1 LKHRLTAFRVG
12 ILLTIL
18 LTGMIEAAFLAAV
31 TDASDIDIMTRIE
44 RGTNWIL
51 AQVVEYKES
60 GHGFMREAAETDEE
74 KLYCEDNSRVAWTLC
89 NYHLGFTSPKH
100 DRWLK
105 AAVEFVL
112 EGQAGTGDFHRYYDV
127 KRKEWVLSGSFYYW
141 NAHIMAMLAQTAF
154 LMRKLPQRTIEHEF
168 WDRVVEKITLCINS
182 WIGASMRPDGGWS
195 FAYPEPRQ
203 TRTED
208 VGMMLNALSCISG
221 YEQMWGDRNRAEIL
235 SRAAQRTCDWI
246 LLQQEM
252 DRSSWGYGGFYDD
265 NSKAL
270 QTTLSNGRAMFGVLA
285 YWTFIGLTV
294 PKPDYEGL
302 RKRMIAWT
310 EDFALRLM
318 DSHGGPGEG
327 RTQVLVKIYPKRTLA
342 AAELIRDLALIW
354 VDLGGSYYWSLA
366 ERSYCWLVGKN
377 EMTLDMQ
384 QVNNT
389 GATRGGFYTGI
400 ENSTEVNKKST
411 INVTA
416 QCVEAM
422 LLAMSIDIP
431 EFSPMRYS
439 AIFAISVIA
448 ISILEAGKRRRR
460 RSPEFVRNELQIHRF
475 DRDLRTQRN
484 LAGRLKR
491 VRGKGAKIGSMY

>member
-1 LKHRLTAFRVG
+1 LKRRLTAFRVG
-12 ILLTIL
+12 GLLTVL
-18 LTGMIEAAFLAAV
+18 LTCMVETTFLATV
-31 TDASDIDIMTRIE
+31 TGASDIDIMTRIE

-51 AQVVEYKES
+51 AQAVEYKEDR
-60 GHGFMREAAETDEE
+60 HGFMREAEGTDER
-74 KLYCEDNSRVAWTLC
+74 KLYCEDNSRVAWTLS
-89 NYHLGFTSPKH
+89 NYHLDFTSAKH

-112 EGQAGTGDFHRYYDV
+112 EGQAGTWDFHRYYDV
-127 KRKEWVLSGSFYYW
+127 KRNEWFLSGSFYYW

-154 LMRKLPQRTIEHEF
+154 LMRKLPQMTNEHEF
-168 WDRVVEKITLCINS
+168 WDRVVQRITLCINS
-182 WIGASMRPDGGWS
+182 WIGASMRPDGSWI

-221 YEQMWGDRNRAEIL
+221 YEQKWGDRNRAEML
-235 SRAAQRTCDWI
+235 SKAAQKTCEWI

-270 QTTLSNGRAMFGVLA
+270 QTTLSNGRTMFGVLA
-285 YWTFIGLTV
+285 YWTFIGLTE
-294 PKPDYEGL
+294 PRPDYEGL

-310 EDFALRLM
+310 GDFALRLM

-327 RTQVLVKIYPKRTLA
+327 RTQALVRIYPKRTLA

-389 GATRGGFYTGI
+389 GATRGGFYAGI
-400 ENSTEVNKKST
+400 ENSTDVNKKST
-411 INVTA
+411 TEVTA

-422 LLAMSIDIP
+422 LHAMSIDIP
-431 EFSPMRYS
+431 EFPSVRYS
-439 AIFAISVIA
+439 EIFAISVMA
-448 ISILEAGKRRRR
+448 ILILRAGGRKRRQ
-460 RSPEFVRNELQIHRF
+460 SPQPARNELQIHLL

-484 LAGRLKR
+484 PAGKLKR
-491 VRGKGAKIGSMY
+491 VHGKGAETGSVS